1 MTRRQWLVTVAL
13 CASACRTSPQ
23 LATVTLTIG
32 GMA

>member
-1 MTRRQWLVTVAL
+1 MTRRRFFVMVAL